1 MENTSPDA
9 FITPGMAQ
17 RFERC
22 TAKRKANYAAAY
34 ASLHPSASAT
44 SLETGGG
51 LAVYIAPSS
60 PVNGVAGLGLE
71 RPVTPADLDCIEAFF
86 DQRGAIPQ
94 VQVCPLADPGLI
106 EQLSARGYSISHFF
120 SVLVRALPA
129 GFQPGPLAPGLEITR
144 ALPQDAG
151 LWLATSASGFE
162 GSEQIPPE
170 TYDILSPNF
179 YAPASTCYLAW
190 IDGQCAAA
198 GGMYLSGGVAELGG
212 ASTRPAFRRR
222 GAQRGLIETR
232 LADAFALGCDYAMIL
247 TEPGS
252 DSQRNAQRAGFWLAY
267 TCPVMRKGQKFA

>member
-1 MENTSPDA
+1 MQNTSPDV
-9 FITPGMAQ
+9 FITPGLAQ

-22 TAKRKANYAAAY
+22 TAMRKANYAAAY
-34 ASLHPSASAT
+34 ASLHPGAGST
-44 SLETGGG
+44 SLAVGGG
-51 LAVYIAPSS
+51 LAVFIAPSS
-60 PVNGVAGLGLE
+60 PVNGAAGLGLE
-71 RPVTPADLDCIEAFF
+71 RPVTPTDLDCIEAFF
-86 DQRGAIPQ
+86 HQRSAAPQ

-129 GFQPGPLAPGLEITR
+129 GFQPEALAPGLEITR
-144 ALPQDAG
+144 AEAKDAD

-162 GSEQIPPE
+162 GSEQISPE
-170 TYDILSPNF
+170 TYEILSPNF
-179 YAPASTCYLAW
+179 YAPASACYLAW
-190 IDGQCAAA
+190 IGGQCAAA

-232 LADAFALGCDYAMIL
+232 LADARSLGCDYAMIL

-267 TCPVMRKGQKFA
+267 TCPVMIKGHTK